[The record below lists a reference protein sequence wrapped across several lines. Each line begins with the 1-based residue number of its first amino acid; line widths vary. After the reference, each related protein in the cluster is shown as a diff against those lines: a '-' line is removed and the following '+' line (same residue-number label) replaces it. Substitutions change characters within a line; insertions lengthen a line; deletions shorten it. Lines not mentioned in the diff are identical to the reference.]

1 MIEIEIGKE
10 EMEGMKGEVEKE
22 IESGKEEEDSGFMS
36 LLEGVILSPKVLV
49 GLVSALN
56 KVLPLFGLKAVTG
69 RELSVDVVRG
79 LAMIAQAAQDASE
92 SEEVP
97 MELSF
102 SLEDLKGGDA
112 AAQMVA
118 GKLDRLSKT
127 SSFRKFLKAK
137 PTETPSNQ
145 PPMGDAVAME
155 KTEEESPNIEAL
167 FSSRM

>member
-102 SLEDLKGGDA
+102 SLEDLKGGDQ
-112 AAQMVA
+112 AAQIVA

-127 SSFRKFLKAK
+127 SSFRKFLKGK
-137 PTETPSNQ
+137 STETPSTQ